1 MKLAINGAEKVRSEL
16 FPSYNTIGEE
26 EKRAVDGVLDTG
38 ILSNYIGGWG
48 EAFYGGTQVKKL
60 EEEWAEYF
68 GGKYAVAVNSATS
81 ALMCAV
87 GAAGIKPGDEVIV
100 SPYTMCASATAPLI
114 YNAVPVFADIEEEY
128 FCLDPKS
135 VEERITP
142 RTKAIIV
149 VNIFG
154 QPHNADRIR
163 EIADRHG
170 LFVIEDNAQGP
181 GATYNGRYAG
191 NLGDVGVF
199 SLNYHKHIHCGE
211 GGIAVTDDLE
221 IAERLQLI
229 RNHAEAVVEA
239 KGYTNLINMIGF
251 NMRMTEMEAAVAR
264 VQLTRLRGLID
275 ERIANVE
282 YLYDK
287 LSDIPCLKLPPKR
300 NGVKHVY
307 YMQPILYDAKDTG
320 VDRDRFIEAVKAEL
334 MPSRLRE
341 REGVLIRCGYVKP
354 LYQIPMYQSKIGYG
368 SDGYPFTE
376 YVNYPIGLCPV
387 CEDLYSNRMV
397 TNDLIHPGLTK
408 QDLDDIATAF
418 KKVYDNIDELR

>member
-1 MKLAINGAEKVRSEL
+1 MKLAINGGEKVRTEL
-16 FPSYNTIGEE
+16 FPSYNTIGAE
-26 EKRAVDGVLDTG
+26 EKKAVDSVLDTG

-48 EAFYGGTQVKKL
+48 EAFYGGIQVKSL
-60 EEEWAEYF
+60 EEEWASYF
-68 GGKYAVAVNSATS
+68 GAKYAIAMNSATS

-87 GAAGIKPGDEVIV
+87 GAAGIEPGDEVIV

-128 FCLDPKS
+128 FCLDPES
-135 VEERITP
+135 IEAHITP

-154 QPHNADRIR
+154 QPHAADRIR

-191 NLGDVGVF
+191 ILGDVGVF

-211 GGIAVTDDLE
+211 GGVAVTNDPE
-221 IAERLQLI
+221 VAERLQLI

-275 ERIANVE
+275 ERIENVE
-282 YLYDK
+282 YLNEK
-287 LSDIPCLKLPPKR
+287 LADIPCLKIPQKR
-300 NGVKHVY
+300 DGVKHVY
-307 YMQPILYDAKDTG
+307 YMQPILYDRGATG
-320 VDRDRFIEAVKAEL
+320 VDRNRFIEAVCAEL
-334 MPSRLRE
+334 MPSGLRE

-354 LYQIPMYQSKIGYG
+354 LYQIPMYQNKIGYG
-368 SDGYPFTE
+368 SAGYPFSE
-376 YVNYPIGLCPV
+376 DVDYPQGLCPV
-387 CEDLYSNRMV
+387 CEDMYVNRMV
-397 TNDLIHPGLTK
+397 TNDLIHPGLSK
-408 QDLDDIATAF
+408 QDLDDIVDAF
-418 KKVYDNIDELR
+418 RKVYDHLDELK